1 MLILMDSLFTDKRT
15 QFSNTIFKWFE
26 SSKDAKQ
33 NHIYLTLKM
42 INLPDAVRQSDSLS
56 CANFVCVYSYVAR
69 ILSITYLTKDNWLV
83 FFNDIVINISI
94 NRDQ

>member
-33 NHIYLTLKM
+33 NHLYLTLKT
-42 INLPDAVRQSDSLS
+42 INLPDAVRQSDLLVVQISSVFILMLQES
-56 CANFVCVYSYVAR
+56 CR
-69 ILSITYLTKDNWLV
+69 
-83 FFNDIVINISI
+83 
-94 NRDQ
+94 